1 MIHPIVGHRT
11 ILLSYVYNKR
21 VNIYIVNSSFSH
33 EIANLSAEVTMN
45 IQKYELSLNLNG
57 WPNETSKGGMYD
69 TNITYRKPLENI
81 SQVAFLLKYG
91 AVRVFNAISVVD
103 FNGIVRREWGRRT
116 FDFSLITNTIYQ
128 FIFKDNKSFFMDH
141 RCTRNK
147 FRLV

>member
-1 MIHPIVGHRT
+1 
-11 ILLSYVYNKR
+11 
-21 VNIYIVNSSFSH
+21 
-33 EIANLSAEVTMN
+33 
-45 IQKYELSLNLNG
+45 
-57 WPNETSKGGMYD
+57 MYD